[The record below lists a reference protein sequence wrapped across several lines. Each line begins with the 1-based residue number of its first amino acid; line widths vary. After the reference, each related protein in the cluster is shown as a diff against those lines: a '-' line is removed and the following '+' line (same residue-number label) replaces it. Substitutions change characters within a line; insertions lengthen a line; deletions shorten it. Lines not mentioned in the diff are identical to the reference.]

1 MTGTL
6 RAATY
11 IDKGGTGKT
20 TVTAHLGVACARQG
34 YEVLLVDLA
43 GKQGDL
49 AKQFGVWEEY
59 KERIAADDDW
69 PNVTTVFQ
77 DEWDAIAEKV
87 GSEVVEKVIVRTDQW
102 VDLIPAHPGL
112 DALDA
117 ELNEIDDPRERYARF
132 DRFLTEYIDPL
143 RYDIVLIDLPG
154 VSTNVSYNG
163 LWAAEN
169 VVVPVQPE
177 KFDVSQ
183 LEQVGRD
190 IARMQDALDA
200 DVELTMVIPNAIDN
214 RTQLAEQYLERLEDE
229 YPEVMAPR
237 AIPAS
242 QDIRNAAAEGQT
254 VFRLESPSK
263 TAERARRAFVRDA
276 ETLVERLRQSA
287 GVQEA

>member
-34 YEVLLVDLA
+34 HHVLLVDLA

-49 AKQFGVWEEY
+49 AKQFGVWDNY
-59 KERIAADDDW
+59 QQRIEADEAW

-77 DEWDAIAEKV
+77 DEWDAIAEKL
-87 GSEVVEKVIVRTDQW
+87 GEEVVEELIIRTSER
-102 VDLIPAHPGL
+102 VDILPSHPGL

-117 ELNEIDDPRERYARF
+117 ELNEIDDVRERYGRF
-132 DRFLTEYIDPL
+132 DRFLTDYIDPL

-163 LWAAEN
+163 LWAARN

-183 LEQVGRD
+183 LRRLESDLR
-190 IARMQDALDA
+190 RMQSTFDAGIE
-200 DVELTMVIPNAIDN
+200 VTMVIPNGVDL
-214 RTQLAEQYLERLEDE
+214 RTRLAGEYLEALRDGYSET
-229 YPEVMAPR
+229 VAPL
-237 AIPAS
+237 AVPDS
-242 QDIRNAAAEGQT
+242 QDIRNAAAAGQT
-254 VFRLESPSK
+254 VFRLSSPSE
-263 TAERARRAFVRDA
+263 TARKARRAFVRDA
-276 ETLVERLRQSA
+276 EVLIERLQKSE
-287 GVQEA
+287 VLQV